1 MKIAILGTEN
11 SHCMAFAKLIKNDP
25 EYADIELVGV
35 YGYDAEANKKILD
48 AGLTACAAEK
58 PEDFLGKVDA
68 IMVTAR
74 HGDLHYEYALPY
86 VKAGLPAFIDKPFT
100 VDLEKGRALIDT
112 AEKSGALICGG
123 SSLKFLKE
131 LDPVRAI
138 VKEGV
143 VKGGYASAPVNMI
156 NEYGGFY
163 FYSQHLIEMMTSVF
177 GGDIKAVHAN
187 LVDEASNRLV
197 VTFQYDGFDVVGQYY
212 NGYTY
217 SVAAVTDK
225 AAAFASCADVSYLYK
240 TELTEFAEMVRES
253 RLPRPRCELLKPVI
267 IEHAIEESYKTGKT
281 VAVTL

>member
-11 SHCMAFAKLIKNDP
+11 SHCMAFAKLIAGDP

-35 YGYDAEANKKILD
+35 YGYDAESNKKILD
-48 AGLTACAAEK
+48 AGLAGCAAQK

-86 VKAGLPAFIDKPFT
+86 VKEGIPAFIDKPFT
-100 VDLEKGRALIDT
+100 VDLEKGRALISA
-112 AEKSGALICGG
+112 AEKSGSLLCGG

-131 LDPVRAI
+131 LDPVREA
-138 VKEGV
+138 VKEGI
-143 VKGGYASAPVNMI
+143 VKGGYVSAPVNMI

-177 GGDIKAVHAN
+177 GADIKAVCAN
-187 LVDEASNRLV
+187 LVSEESNRLM
-197 VTFQYDGFDVVGQYY
+197 VTFQYDGFDVAGQYY

-217 SVAAVTDK
+217 SAAAVTDK
-225 AAAFASCADVSYLYK
+225 TAVFASSANVTYLYK
-240 TELTEFAEMVRES
+240 TELTEFAEMVRTA
-253 RLPRPRCELLKPVI
+253 RLPRPLGELLKPVV
-267 IEHAIEESYKTGKT
+267 IEHAIEESYKTGKR
-281 VAVTL
+281 VAVAF

>member
-11 SHCMAFAKLIKNDP
+11 SHCMAFAKLIAGDP
-25 EYADIELVGV
+25 EYADIELAGV
-35 YGYDAEANKKILD
+35 YGYDAEANKKLLD

-74 HGDLHYEYALPY
+74 HGDLHYDYALPY
-86 VKAGLPAFIDKPFT
+86 IKEGVPAFIDKPFT
-100 VDLEKGRALIDT
+100 VDLEKGSQLISA

-123 SSLKFLKE
+123 SSLKFLRE
-131 LDPVRAI
+131 LDPVRAA
-138 VKEGV
+138 VKEGT

-177 GGDIKAVHAN
+177 GGEIKAVNAN
-187 LVDEASNRLV
+187 LVSETANRLM
-197 VTFQYDGFDVVGQYY
+197 VTFRYEGFDVAGQYY

-217 SVAAVTDK
+217 AAGAVTDK
-225 AAAFASCADVSYLYK
+225 TAVFASCADVTYLYK
-240 TELTEFAEMVRES
+240 TELTEFAEMVRTA
-253 RLPRPRCELLKPVI
+253 RLPRPRSELLKPVVV
-267 IEHAIEESYKTGKT
+267 EHAIEESYKTGKT